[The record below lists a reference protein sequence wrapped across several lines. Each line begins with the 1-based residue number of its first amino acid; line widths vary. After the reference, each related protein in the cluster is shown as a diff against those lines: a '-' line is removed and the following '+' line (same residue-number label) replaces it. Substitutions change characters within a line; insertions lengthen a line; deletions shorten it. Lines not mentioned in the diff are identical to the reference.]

1 MNTGLRVSQG
11 LLAFAFL
18 ASGIVK
24 LVLPREKLA
33 AKAAWVNDFSA
44 AQLKLI
50 GLAETLG
57 AVGLVVPA
65 LTGIAPML
73 TPLAAAGLVAIMIGA
88 VATHVRRKEPPTPP
102 IVLESWRRLSP
113 LADSRCRSDEG
124 VGNNDWYRSGSSTDA
139 G

>member
-1 MNTGLRVSQG
+1 MNTGLWVSQG

-50 GLAETLG
+50 GLA
-57 AVGLVVPA
+57 
-65 LTGIAPML
+65 
-73 TPLAAAGLVAIMIGA
+73 
-88 VATHVRRKEPPTPP
+88 
-102 IVLESWRRLSP
+102 
-113 LADSRCRSDEG
+113 
-124 VGNNDWYRSGSSTDA
+124 
-139 G
+139 